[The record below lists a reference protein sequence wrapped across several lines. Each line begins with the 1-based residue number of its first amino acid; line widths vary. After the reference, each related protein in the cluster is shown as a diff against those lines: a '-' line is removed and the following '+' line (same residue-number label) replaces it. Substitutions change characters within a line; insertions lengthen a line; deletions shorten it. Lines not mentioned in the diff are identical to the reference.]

1 MVAGMTRKTAPKSD
15 CQSLASGDR
24 EGQAKKIDCQTSS
37 FVAPVY
43 LRAWPKGLNDEIHTD
58 RS

>member
-1 MVAGMTRKTAPKSD
+1 MAAGMRRKTATKSD
-15 CQSLASGDR
+15 CQSLASGDP